1 MRLVFSILVLL
12 IFPASVQAQD
22 YLSKAAKIRDISSA
36 QSFADSIPQVVLG
49 FLHDEMENEDY
60 QVRKDTLK
68 PGDIYESGAYHV
80 VNIAEGSK
88 EIYRFRLLTITKQR
102 TENPKETIEA
112 LYTEL
117 ENGATFEKLFDEYAQ
132 NNGPD
137 AKKYGDVGWVDLDF
151 FVDSFKSDVK
161 DRKKG
166 ERFIAGDEASGWFN
180 IVEMT
185 HKSRKMKGHYV
196 LLIPRTN
203 TNNFFSNINHHKNVL
218 KLKTRE
224 EMQAYSEKYP
234 GDVLLELLYNLNKPE
249 LYKSFEQQSKMVS
262 KEEFGI
268 ISKDQRNY
276 KFIRDTILQLYS
288 IQYVYLNGSSMSRD
302 ARTEAIH
309 DIYDQFHS
317 NVPFDSIVAQYWPD
331 NKGYSTLRNIDGGLL
346 AKDLAAKIDET
357 TVGQLFVA
365 RVGQSYFIGVP
376 LEKTK
381 SVPAVLVLSYPKSP
395 KE

>member
-1 MRLVFSILVLL
+1 MRLIISFVLFLV
-12 IFPASVQAQD
+12 IPATLQAQD
-22 YLSKAAKIRDISSA
+22 YLSKAQKIRDISHA
-36 QSFADSIPQVVLG
+36 QSFADSVPQVVLG

-60 QVRKDTLK
+60 QDRKNSLK
-68 PGDIYESGAYHV
+68 PGDTYESGAYHV
-80 VNIAEGSK
+80 VTVAEGSK
-88 EIYRFRLLTITKQR
+88 EIYRFRLLTITKQQ
-102 TENPKETIEA
+102 TANPKEIIDSLFE
-112 LYTEL
+112 EL
-117 ENGATFEKLFDEYAQ
+117 EKGVAFEELFEANAQ

-137 AKKYGDVGWVDLDF
+137 ARKFGDVGWVDLDF
-151 FVDSFKSDVK
+151 FVDSFQSAVK

-185 HKSRKMKGHYV
+185 HKPRKMKGHYV

-203 TNNFFSNINHHKNVL
+203 TNNFFSNIDHHKNIS
-218 KLKTRE
+218 KLKSRE
-224 EMQAYSEKYP
+224 EMRAYSEKYP
-234 GDVLLELLYNLNKPE
+234 GDVLLELLYNENKPE
-249 LYKSFEQQSKMVS
+249 LFKSFVEQSKMVT
-262 KEEFGI
+262 KEEFGVI
-268 ISKDQRNY
+268 PKDQRNY
-276 KFIRDTILQLYS
+276 KFIRDTTLKLYS
-288 IQYVYLNGSSMSRD
+288 IQYVYLDGSSMSRD

-331 NKGYSTLRNIDGGLL
+331 NKGFSTLRNIDGGLL
-346 AKDLAAKIDET
+346 AKDLVTKVNET

-381 SVPAVLVLSYPKSP
+381 TVPAVLVLSYPQSS